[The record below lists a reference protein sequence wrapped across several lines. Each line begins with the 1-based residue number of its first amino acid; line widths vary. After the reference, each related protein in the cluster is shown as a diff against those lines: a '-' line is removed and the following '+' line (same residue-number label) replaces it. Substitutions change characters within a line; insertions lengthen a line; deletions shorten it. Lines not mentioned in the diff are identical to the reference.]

1 MGSNT
6 GSVGASGSINITG
19 LSTADLKSM
28 PVDVMAFYLAII
40 QTNELDKQISGAL
53 ETIRTKQADL
63 AEARKYLDL
72 MKTIKENKSPSG
84 HEQDIGEMEK
94 WLRDRGIAYKFP
106 QGNADAI
113 SNQWETNISYLNSYI
128 QNSNSAIELDML
140 NIQSLMNKR
149 NQALEMSSTIMKKSA
164 ESKEAIIRNI

>member
-6 GSVGASGSINITG
+6 GSVGASGTINITN
-19 LSTADLKSM
+19 LSLADLKSM

-53 ETIRTKQADL
+53 EAIRNKQTDL
-63 AEARKYLDL
+63 AEARKVLDK
-72 MKTIKENKSPSG
+72 MKELQGQNSTADIPS
-84 HEQDIGEMEK
+84 EMAQ
-94 WLRDRGIAYKFP
+94 WLRDRGIAY
-106 QGNADAI
+106 AI
-113 SNQWETNISYLNSYI
+113 PSSGDKDQIKNQWETNISYLNSYI

-149 NQALEMSSTIMKKSA
+149 NQALEMSSTIMKKSS